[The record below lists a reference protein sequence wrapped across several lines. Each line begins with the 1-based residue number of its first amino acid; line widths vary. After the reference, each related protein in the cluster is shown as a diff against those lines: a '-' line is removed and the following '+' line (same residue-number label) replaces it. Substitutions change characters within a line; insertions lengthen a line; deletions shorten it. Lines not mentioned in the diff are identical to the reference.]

1 MFKKKMKQIGAM
13 AMAASMILASVQ
25 LPPLAANAAENTNL
39 ALSATATASNSE
51 SGNGIAK
58 INDGNMNTRWSHD
71 VSATSWV
78 KLEWNEAQT
87 MKSFRIYWERKN
99 ATTYALQISDDG
111 QTWTDVASRTQAPAD
126 TTDTITLDQAVTA
139 KYLRLNVTGIQAME
153 NWQAVSVY
161 EL

>member
-71 VSATSWV
+71 QSNTSW
-78 KLEWNEAQT
+78 AQLAWDEEKT
-87 MKSFRIYWERKN
+87 MKSFVINWQRNN
-99 ATTYALQISDDG
+99 AVNYTLQVSDDG
-111 QTWTDVASRTQAPAD
+111 QTWRNVYTATQAPA
-126 TTDTITLDQAVTA
+126 TITDKITLDTAVTG
-139 KYLRLNVTGIQAME
+139 KFLRLNVTKIEPTNAGVA
-153 NWQAVSVY
+153 WRDR
-161 EL
+161 

>member
-51 SGNGIAK
+51 GGNEIAK

-71 VSATSWV
+71 QSNTHGHSLRAESKPEEFCY
-78 KLEWNEAQT
+78 KLA
-87 MKSFRIYWERKN
+87 
-99 ATTYALQISDDG
+99 
-111 QTWTDVASRTQAPAD
+111 
-126 TTDTITLDQAVTA
+126 A
-139 KYLRLNVTGIQAME
+139 KQC
-153 NWQAVSVY
+153 S
-161 EL
+161 

>member
-51 SGNGIAK
+51 GGNEIAK

-71 VSATSWV
+71 QSNTSW
-78 KLEWNEAQT
+78 AQLAWAESKT
-87 MKSFRIYWERKN
+87 MKSFVI
-99 ATTYALQISDDG
+99 
-111 QTWTDVASRTQAPAD
+111 
-126 TTDTITLDQAVTA
+126 
-139 KYLRLNVTGIQAME
+139 
-153 NWQAVSVY
+153 NWQRNNAVNYTLQHRHRQRQRTRLHWILQLPENSCG
-161 EL
+161 

>member
-51 SGNGIAK
+51 GGNEIAK

-71 VSATSWV
+71 QSNTSW
-78 KLEWNEAQT
+78 AQLAWAESKT
-87 MKSFRIYWERKN
+87 MKLIIHCRYLMMVRHGEMY
-99 ATTYALQISDDG
+99 TLQHRHR
-111 QTWTDVASRTQAPAD
+111 QRQRT
-126 TTDTITLDQAVTA
+126 
-139 KYLRLNVTGIQAME
+139 RLHWILQLPE
-153 NWQAVSVY
+153 NSCG
-161 EL
+161 

>member
-51 SGNGIAK
+51 GGNEIAK

-71 VSATSWV
+71 QSNTSW
-78 KLEWNEAQT
+78 AQLAWAESKT
-87 MKSFRIYWERKN
+87 MKSFVINWQRNN
-99 ATTYALQISDDG
+99 AVNYTLQVSDDG
-111 QTWTDVASRTQAPAD
+111 QTWRNVYTATQAPAT
-126 TTDTITLDQAVTA
+126 TTDKITLILQ
-139 KYLRLNVTGIQAME
+139 LPE
-153 NWQAVSVY
+153 NSCG
-161 EL
+161 

>member
-51 SGNGIAK
+51 GGNEIAK

-71 VSATSWV
+71 QSNTSWAQ
-78 KLEWNEAQT
+78 LAWDEAKT
-87 MKSFRIYWERKN
+87 MKSFVI
-99 ATTYALQISDDG
+99 
-111 QTWTDVASRTQAPAD
+111 
-126 TTDTITLDQAVTA
+126 
-139 KYLRLNVTGIQAME
+139 
-153 NWQAVSVY
+153 NWQRNN
-161 EL
+161 

>member
-51 SGNGIAK
+51 GGNEIAK

-71 VSATSWV
+71 QSNTSW
-78 KLEWNEAQT
+78 AQLAWAESKT
-87 MKSFRIYWERKN
+87 MKSFVI
-99 ATTYALQISDDG
+99 
-111 QTWTDVASRTQAPAD
+111 
-126 TTDTITLDQAVTA
+126 
-139 KYLRLNVTGIQAME
+139 
-153 NWQAVSVY
+153 NWQRNNAVNYNCRYLMMVRHGEMYTLQHRHRQRQRTRLHWILQLPENSCG
-161 EL
+161 